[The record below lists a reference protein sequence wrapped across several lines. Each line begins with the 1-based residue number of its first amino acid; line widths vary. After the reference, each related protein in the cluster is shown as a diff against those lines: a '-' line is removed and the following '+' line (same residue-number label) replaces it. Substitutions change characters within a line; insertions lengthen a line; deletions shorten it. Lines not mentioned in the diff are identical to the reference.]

1 MSALA
6 LHMGC
11 SVVHKLVRRRDVIMK
26 ATVKFVMIDPNERGE
41 VAILWKRILKE
52 KMQNIGNDCKE
63 KQ

>member
-1 MSALA
+1 
-6 LHMGC
+6 
-11 SVVHKLVRRRDVIMK
+11 MK